1 MRQHGFPF
9 PLPHTPLSHAFQS
22 TINVV
27 KSLVK
32 YAKTFQFSSTS
43 GNKND
48 EVPDEFF
55 KVHLAWHRELFL
67 IAKVAPGITLLYY
80 KSSKLSIICLLSYRV

>member
-1 MRQHGFPF
+1 MRRLPGPA
-9 PLPHTPLSHAFQS
+9 PLLPPPHAFQS

-32 YAKTFQFSSTS
+32 YAKSFQFSSTL

-48 EVPDEFF
+48 EVPDDYF
-55 KVHLAWHRELFL
+55 KVHQALLAELF
-67 IAKVAPGITLLYY
+67 P
-80 KSSKLSIICLLSYRV
+80 LSLGRRCKYPTRFRIESAELHLSQL